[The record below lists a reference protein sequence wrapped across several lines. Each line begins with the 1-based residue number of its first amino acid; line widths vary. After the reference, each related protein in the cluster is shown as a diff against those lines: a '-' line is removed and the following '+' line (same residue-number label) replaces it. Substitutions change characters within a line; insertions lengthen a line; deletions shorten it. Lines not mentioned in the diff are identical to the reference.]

1 MSKENKIPK
10 VSDDP
15 DIQEAYEEWVN
26 FGVSSILSIGKYEI
40 LFRTHFEND
49 PATNEVVED
58 KAIQFLNNGE
68 VCTNDK
74 LQYSLAYDEENF
86 SIIGCN
92 FTMPSKHAW
101 LGDVFATLPYGIIK
115 KNKTGIGATTL
126 ELNSKRNSIIVV
138 PTRALAYEK
147 AKNSKIPNT
156 NKYKV
161 LYCGGKLKDFTI
173 PSLSEYLADEEI
185 PYKKLLVVADSLP
198 RTLEVIGEENYKDF
212 FIMIDEIDSYQYESH
227 YRPNI
232 EKVVD
237 CYFKFPQSQRCMISA
252 TMGSFT
258 NPLIKEEP
266 IINVQFT
273 EIETRKVTLQ
283 PTNNPIVTAIDKILQ
298 LRRDFPQDK
307 ILIALNLV
315 TRGIL
320 PIIESLP
327 DELKAECC
335 VLCGDKSK
343 PHVKDYLYEVL
354 DNQLPT
360 PITFMSSTYFVGVD
374 FSDRYHL
381 VTVMDATYPWTLLS
395 TDKLQQIAGRCR
407 HKDGLL
413 SETIIYN
420 TISSSSNS
428 INYEELEA
436 GIINDANIL
445 IDLSSSFNKAKQ
457 TFPKLIKTYNEIYLD
472 EIIRSSAKSYLGS
485 SSVRLIR
492 DAADKVKIA
501 YFNVDNI
508 LIQVR
513 LLHTTYADSSS
524 LSEDLKGNGNI
535 VNLLPFKNELNDIS
549 EEVKTRIASQKEK
562 TDKELMDA
570 FILELRNRNTIF
582 EREKVAQDLRN
593 NYTNKVGVFLDH
605 FIELQKYVPF
615 ESLISLLPMYDTP
628 RQYEHFYNA
637 IVFWALDNGHP
648 VKQAWVASFIVGE
661 KYTGAQVEEK
671 VNAIWNG
678 ALGLNNLSR
687 KQAMTIAQEYFAVLN
702 QTRARIDGGT
712 PQRVYEVISLNP
724 KGLPEE
730 RVDYIQ
736 ADINIQRKIK
746 L

>member
-40 LFRTHFEND
+40 LFRKHFEND
-49 PATNEVVED
+49 PATNEIFED
-58 KAIQFLNNGE
+58 RAIQFLNNGE

-74 LQYSLAYDEENF
+74 LQYGLVYDEDDY

-126 ELNSKRNSIIVV
+126 ELSSKRNSIIVV

-161 LYCGGKLKDFTI
+161 LYCGGKLKDFII

-198 RTLEVIGEENYKDF
+198 RTLEVIGEDNYKNF

-237 CYFKFPQSQRCMISA
+237 CYFKFPQGQRCMISA

-266 IINVQFT
+266 IINVHFT
-273 EIETRKVTLQ
+273 EIGARKVALQ
-283 PTNNPIVTAIDKILQ
+283 PSNNPLVTAIDKILQ

-327 DELKAECC
+327 NELKAECG

-343 PHVKDYLYEVL
+343 PHVKDYLHEVL
-354 DNQLPT
+354 DNELPT

-381 VTVMDATYPWTLLS
+381 VTVMDASYPWTLLS

-420 TISSSSNS
+420 TISQTTNS
-428 INYEELEA
+428 INYDELETN
-436 GIINDANIL
+436 IINDANVL
-445 IDLSSSFNKAKQ
+445 IDLSSSFNNAKQ
-457 TFPKLIKTYNEIYLD
+457 KFPKLIKTYNEIYLD
-472 EIIRSSAKSYLGS
+472 EIVKSSAKSYFGS
-485 SSVRLIR
+485 SYVKLVRESEDNI
-492 DAADKVKIA
+492 KIA
-501 YFNVDNI
+501 YFNIDNI

-513 LLHTTYADSSS
+513 LLHTTYANNRS
-524 LSEDLKGNGNI
+524 LYNELRADGNDI
-535 VNLLPFKNELNDIS
+535 SLLPFKNEENDIS
-549 EEVKTRIASQKEK
+549 EEVKAKIASQKEK
-562 TDKELMDA
+562 TDKELRDA
-570 FILELRNRNTIF
+570 FIDSLRKRNTLF
-582 EREKVAQDLRN
+582 EREQEAHDLRN
-593 NYTNKVGVFLDH
+593 NHTNSVGVF
-605 FIELQKYVPF
+605 
-615 ESLISLLPMYDTP
+615 
-628 RQYEHFYNA
+628 
-637 IVFWALDNGHP
+637 
-648 VKQAWVASFIVGE
+648 SFC
-661 KYTGAQVEEK
+661 
-671 VNAIWNG
+671 
-678 ALGLNNLSR
+678 
-687 KQAMTIAQEYFAVLN
+687 
-702 QTRARIDGGT
+702 
-712 PQRVYEVISLNP
+712 
-724 KGLPEE
+724 
-730 RVDYIQ
+730 
-736 ADINIQRKIK
+736 
-746 L
+746 